1 MSLRGD
7 AALRTTKFLV
17 ELVGD
22 LKTVNDICSRYP
34 NGISL
39 EEDFARWQPTP
50 HARINIFL
58 AAHQDMGAD
67 TAALLLALVLEDI
80 VERPAKGSTR
90 LQMRVTVGNDVKLSR
105 IEEHFHPIA
114 DCSWAEIEFGSALEA
129 VISVETINM
138 SELIKHAIAQSR
150 EADS

>member
-1 MSLRGD
+1 MGD
-7 AALRTTKFLV
+7 AAPRTTKFLV

-22 LKTVNDICSRYP
+22 LETVNDICSRCP

-50 HARINIFL
+50 QERIHIFL
-58 AAHQDMGAD
+58 AAHQDMAAD

-80 VERPAKGSTR
+80 PERPVKGSTR
-90 LQMRVTVGNDVKLSR
+90 LQMRVTVGNDVKLSS
-105 IEEHFHPIA
+105 IEEHFRPIA
-114 DCSWAEIEFGSALEA
+114 DCPWAEIEFESALEA
-129 VISVETINM
+129 VIRVETTNM